1 MKTLSLTAVAAATM
15 LCFALPSAE
24 AAPPAAPPIGKS
36 LMGGSGMEPVQ
47 AYRRHCRRWNR
58 ECRARWGWGW
68 PYRRCMR
75 LRGC

>member
-1 MKTLSLTAVAAATM
+1 MRNLTLAVLAAGAM
-15 LCFALPSAE
+15 MCFALPSAH
-24 AAPPAAPPIGKS
+24 AAPPAGVPAGKS
-36 LMGGSGMEPVQ
+36 ILGGSAVEPVQ
-47 AYRRHCRRWNR
+47 SRRRHCRRWNR

>member
-1 MKTLSLTAVAAATM
+1 MKKLSLAAFAAGAI
-15 LCFALPSAE
+15 LCFALPSAQ
-24 AAPPAAPPIGKS
+24 AAPPVAPTIGKS
-36 LMGGSGMEPVQ
+36 LMGASGIEKVQ
-47 AYRRHCRRWNR
+47 AYRRSCRRWNR